1 VVIRVE
7 GFFKNGSRGNKSLL
21 TLWGALLGVDKK
33 CSGADWYFF
42 WRARFVFHFH
52 LLCRVACEGRGA
64 RAGVLVLPTGEGEC
78 VNPRLLLLL
87 RFCSVVPFLSSL
99 F

>member
-1 VVIRVE
+1 
-7 GFFKNGSRGNKSLL
+7 
-21 TLWGALLGVDKK
+21 
-33 CSGADWYFF
+33 
-42 WRARFVFHFH
+42 
-52 LLCRVACEGRGA
+52 
-64 RAGVLVLPTGEGEC
+64 VLVLPTGEGEC